1 MISEMR
7 YILLF
12 ILFSIFSF
20 STLYAQSVESLKSQ
34 KAKSE
39 NEIKKLNSL
48 IDEAKRNK
56 NSAIQQ
62 INLYERKIS
71 ETNSV
76 ISALNREVDNINKDI
91 DRNFNSISNYEIQRD
106 KLLEFYGKA
115 VYEQWKVRNFENQFL
130 YILASE
136 SFDQAYRRFRYY
148 KEMKSFTKDKIQE
161 IQVINDSLRSLNN
174 RNKVLLDRKVSAKV
188 EVSNM
193 QRSLN
198 EDKSKEQALLNSIKK
213 SESTLRNKLNKEIA
227 NRNALDQKIKKLIE
241 QQVKKS
247 SQGTSST
254 QKLSQVDIQ
263 LANDFEGNKG
273 KLPWPVDGGVII
285 EKFGTHTHPVLKN
298 VQTNSSGIVIS
309 CKKDSQVKSIFK
321 GTVVSIHFVSSSNN
335 VVLIK
340 HGNYFTLYVNL
351 SEVYV
356 KQGDTVSTGQLLGK
370 VAYSSDKGST
380 MELQIWK
387 ELTKLNPEYWLRK

>member
-1 MISEMR
+1 MR
-7 YILLF
+7 VIILL

-20 STLYAQSVESLKSQ
+20 STLCAQSVESLKSQ
-34 KAKSE
+34 RTKSE
-39 NEIKKLNSL
+39 NEIKKLNTL
-48 IDEAKRNK
+48 IEEAKKNK
-56 NSAIQQ
+56 NSTIQQ

-71 ETNSV
+71 ETNNV
-76 ISALNREVDNINKDI
+76 INTLNKEVDNLNRDI
-91 DRNFNSISNYEIQRD
+91 DKNFNSINNYEIQRE

-115 VYEQWKVRNFENQFL
+115 IYEQWKVRNFENQFL
-130 YILASE
+130 YILASN
-136 SFDQAYRRFRYY
+136 SFDQAYRRFRYF
-148 KEMKSFTKDKIQE
+148 KEMKYFTKNKIKE
-161 IQVINDSLRSLNN
+161 IQIINDSLKSLNERN
-174 RNKVLLDRKVSAKV
+174 RVLLDRKVSAKV
-188 EVSNM
+188 ELSNM

-198 EDKSKEQALLNSIKK
+198 EDKNREQTLLNNIKK
-213 SESTLRNKLNKEIA
+213 NETSLRNKLNKEIA
-227 NRNALDQKIKKLIE
+227 NKKALDSKIKKLIE

-247 SQGTSST
+247 TQSSST
-254 QKLSQVDIQ
+254 GQKVSQVDIQ

-309 CKKDSQVKSIFK
+309 CKKDSQVKSIFN

-356 KQGDTVSTGQLLGK
+356 KQGDSITTGQKLGK
-370 VAYSSDKGST
+370 VAYSSEKGST

-387 ELTKLNPEYWLRK
+387 ELTKLNPEFWLRK

>member
-1 MISEMR
+1 MR
-7 YILLF
+7 VIILL

-20 STLYAQSVESLKSQ
+20 STLCAQSVESLKSQ
-34 KAKSE
+34 RTKSE
-39 NEIKKLNSL
+39 NEIKKLNTL
-48 IDEAKRNK
+48 IEEAKKNK
-56 NSAIQQ
+56 NSTIQQ

-71 ETNSV
+71 ETNNV
-76 ISALNREVDNINKDI
+76 INTLNKEVDNLNRDI
-91 DRNFNSISNYEIQRD
+91 DKNFNSINNYEIQRE

-115 VYEQWKVRNFENQFL
+115 IYEQWKVRNFENQFL
-130 YILASE
+130 YILASN

-148 KEMKSFTKDKIQE
+148 KEMKYFTKNKIKE
-161 IQVINDSLRSLNN
+161 IQIINDSLKSLNERN
-174 RNKVLLDRKVSAKV
+174 RVLLDRKVSAKV

-198 EDKSKEQALLNSIKK
+198 EDKNREQTLLNNIKK
-213 SESTLRNKLNKEIA
+213 NETSLRNKLNKEIA
-227 NRNALDQKIKKLIE
+227 NKKALDSKIKKLIE

-247 SQGTSST
+247 TQSSST
-254 QKLSQVDIQ
+254 GQKVSQVDIQ

-356 KQGDTVSTGQLLGK
+356 KQGDSITTGQKLGK
-370 VAYSSDKGST
+370 VAYSSEKGST

-387 ELTKLNPEYWLRK
+387 ELTKLNPEFWLRN

>member
-1 MISEMR
+1 MR
-7 YILLF
+7 VIILL

-20 STLYAQSVESLKSQ
+20 STLCAQSVESLKSQ
-34 KAKSE
+34 RTKSE
-39 NEIKKLNSL
+39 NEIKKLNTL
-48 IDEAKRNK
+48 IEEAKKNK
-56 NSAIQQ
+56 NSTIQQ

-71 ETNSV
+71 ETNNV
-76 ISALNREVDNINKDI
+76 INTLNKEVDNLNRDI
-91 DRNFNSISNYEIQRD
+91 DKNFNSINNYEIQRE

-115 VYEQWKVRNFENQFL
+115 IYEQWKVRNFENQFL
-130 YILASE
+130 YILASN

-148 KEMKSFTKDKIQE
+148 KEMKYFTKNKIKE
-161 IQVINDSLRSLNN
+161 IQIINDSLKSLNERN
-174 RNKVLLDRKVSAKV
+174 RVLLDRKVSAKV

-198 EDKSKEQALLNSIKK
+198 EDKNREQTLLNNIKK
-213 SESTLRNKLNKEIA
+213 NETSLRNKLNKEIA
-227 NRNALDQKIKKLIE
+227 NKKALDSKIKKLIE

-247 SQGTSST
+247 TQSSST
-254 QKLSQVDIQ
+254 GQKVSQVDIQ

-309 CKKDSQVKSIFK
+309 CKKDSQVKSIFN

-356 KQGDTVSTGQLLGK
+356 KQGDSITTGQKLGK
-370 VAYSSDKGST
+370 VAYSSEKGST

-387 ELTKLNPEYWLRK
+387 ELTKLNPEFWLRK

>member
-1 MISEMR
+1 MR
-7 YILLF
+7 VIILL

-20 STLYAQSVESLKSQ
+20 STLCAQSVESLKSQ
-34 KAKSE
+34 RTKSE
-39 NEIKKLNSL
+39 NEIKKLNTL
-48 IDEAKRNK
+48 IEEAKKNK
-56 NSAIQQ
+56 NSTIQQ

-71 ETNSV
+71 ETNNV
-76 ISALNREVDNINKDI
+76 INTLNKEVDNLNRDI
-91 DRNFNSISNYEIQRD
+91 DKNFNSINNYEIQRE

-115 VYEQWKVRNFENQFL
+115 IYEQWKVRNFENQFL
-130 YILASE
+130 YILASN
-136 SFDQAYRRFRYY
+136 SFDQAYRRFRYF
-148 KEMKSFTKDKIQE
+148 KEMKYFTKNKIKE
-161 IQVINDSLRSLNN
+161 IQIINDSLKSLNERN
-174 RNKVLLDRKVSAKV
+174 RVLLDRKVSAKV

-198 EDKSKEQALLNSIKK
+198 EDKNREQTLLNNIKK
-213 SESTLRNKLNKEIA
+213 NETSLRNKLNKEIA
-227 NRNALDQKIKKLIE
+227 NKKALDSKIKKLIE

-247 SQGTSST
+247 TQSSST
-254 QKLSQVDIQ
+254 GQKVSQVDIQ
-263 LANDFEGNKG
+263 LANDFEENKG

-356 KQGDTVSTGQLLGK
+356 KQGDSITTGQKLGK
-370 VAYSSDKGST
+370 VAYSSEKGST

-387 ELTKLNPEYWLRK
+387 ELTKLNPEFWLRN

>member
-1 MISEMR
+1 MR
-7 YILLF
+7 VIILL

-20 STLYAQSVESLKSQ
+20 STLCAQSVESLKSQ
-34 KAKSE
+34 RTKSE
-39 NEIKKLNSL
+39 NEIKKLNTL
-48 IDEAKRNK
+48 IEEAKKNK
-56 NSAIQQ
+56 NSTIQQ

-71 ETNSV
+71 ETNNV
-76 ISALNREVDNINKDI
+76 INTLNKEVDNLNRDI
-91 DRNFNSISNYEIQRD
+91 DKNFNSINNYEIQRE

-115 VYEQWKVRNFENQFL
+115 IYEQWKVRNFENQFL
-130 YILASE
+130 YILASN

-148 KEMKSFTKDKIQE
+148 KEMKYFTKNKIKE
-161 IQVINDSLRSLNN
+161 IQIINDSLKSLNERN
-174 RNKVLLDRKVSAKV
+174 RVLLDRKVSAKV

-198 EDKSKEQALLNSIKK
+198 EDKNREQTLLNNIKK
-213 SESTLRNKLNKEIA
+213 NETSLRNKLNKEIA
-227 NRNALDQKIKKLIE
+227 NKKALDSKIKKLIE

-247 SQGTSST
+247 TQSSST
-254 QKLSQVDIQ
+254 GQKVSQVDIQ

-309 CKKDSQVKSIFK
+309 CKKDSQVKSIFN

-356 KQGDTVSTGQLLGK
+356 KQGDSITTGQKLGK
-370 VAYSSDKGST
+370 VAYSSEKGST

>member
-1 MISEMR
+1 MR
-7 YILLF
+7 VLILF

-20 STLYAQSVESLKSQ
+20 STLCAQSVESLKSQ
-34 KAKSE
+34 RTKSE
-39 NEIKKLNSL
+39 NEIKKLNTL
-48 IDEAKRNK
+48 IEEAKKNK
-56 NSAIQQ
+56 NSTIQQ

-71 ETNSV
+71 ETNNV
-76 ISALNREVDNINKDI
+76 INTLNKEVDNLNRDI
-91 DRNFNSISNYEIQRD
+91 DKNFNSINSYEIQRE

-130 YILASE
+130 YILASS

-148 KEMKSFTKDKIQE
+148 KEMKYFTKNKIKE
-161 IQVINDSLRSLNN
+161 IQIINDSLKLLNE
-174 RNKVLLDRKVSAKV
+174 RNKVLLDRKVSAKI

-198 EDKSKEQALLNSIKK
+198 EDKNREQTLLNSIKK
-213 SESTLRNKLNKEIA
+213 NESSLRNKLNKEVA
-227 NRNALDQKIKKLIE
+227 NKKALDAKIKKLIE

-247 SQGTSST
+247 TQSSST
-254 QKLSQVDIQ
+254 GQKISQVDIQ

-273 KLPWPVDGGVII
+273 KLPWPIDGGVII

-356 KQGDTVSTGQLLGK
+356 KQGDSVTTGQTLGK

>member
-1 MISEMR
+1 MR
-7 YILLF
+7 VIILL

-20 STLYAQSVESLKSQ
+20 STLCAQSVESLKSQ
-34 KAKSE
+34 RTKSE
-39 NEIKKLNSL
+39 NEIKKLNTL
-48 IDEAKRNK
+48 IEEAKKNK
-56 NSAIQQ
+56 NSTIQQ

-71 ETNSV
+71 ETNNV
-76 ISALNREVDNINKDI
+76 INTLNKEVDNLNRDI
-91 DRNFNSISNYEIQRD
+91 DKNFNSINNYEIQRE

-115 VYEQWKVRNFENQFL
+115 IYEQWKVRNFENQFL
-130 YILASE
+130 YILASN
-136 SFDQAYRRFRYY
+136 SFDQAYRRFRYF
-148 KEMKSFTKDKIQE
+148 KEMKYFTKNKIKE
-161 IQVINDSLRSLNN
+161 IQIINDSLKSLNERN
-174 RNKVLLDRKVSAKV
+174 RVLLDRKVSAKV

-198 EDKSKEQALLNSIKK
+198 EDKNREQTLLNNIKK
-213 SESTLRNKLNKEIA
+213 NETSLRNKLNKEIA
-227 NRNALDQKIKKLIE
+227 NKKALDSKIKKLIE

-247 SQGTSST
+247 TQSSST
-254 QKLSQVDIQ
+254 GQKVSQVDIQ

-309 CKKDSQVKSIFK
+309 CKKDSQVKSIFN

-356 KQGDTVSTGQLLGK
+356 KQGDSITTGQKLGK
-370 VAYSSDKGST
+370 VAYSSEKGST

-387 ELTKLNPEYWLRK
+387 ELTKLNPEFWLRK

>member
-1 MISEMR
+1 MR
-7 YILLF
+7 VIILL

-20 STLYAQSVESLKSQ
+20 STLCAQSVESLKSQ
-34 KAKSE
+34 RTKSE
-39 NEIKKLNSL
+39 NEIKKLNTL
-48 IDEAKRNK
+48 IEEAKKNK
-56 NSAIQQ
+56 NSTIQQ

-71 ETNSV
+71 ETNNV
-76 ISALNREVDNINKDI
+76 INTLNKEVDNLNRDI
-91 DRNFNSISNYEIQRD
+91 DKNFNSINNYEIQRE

-115 VYEQWKVRNFENQFL
+115 IYEQWKVRNFENQFL
-130 YILASE
+130 YILASN
-136 SFDQAYRRFRYY
+136 SFDQAYRRFRYF
-148 KEMKSFTKDKIQE
+148 KEMKYFTKNKIKE
-161 IQVINDSLRSLNN
+161 IQIINDSLKSLNERN
-174 RNKVLLDRKVSAKV
+174 RVLLDRKVSAKV

-193 QRSLN
+193 QISLN
-198 EDKSKEQALLNSIKK
+198 EDKNREQTLLNNIKK
-213 SESTLRNKLNKEIA
+213 NETSLRNKLNKEIA
-227 NRNALDQKIKKLIE
+227 NKKALDSKIKKLIE

-247 SQGTSST
+247 TQSSST
-254 QKLSQVDIQ
+254 GQKVSQVDIQ

-309 CKKDSQVKSIFK
+309 CKKDSQVKSIFN

-356 KQGDTVSTGQLLGK
+356 KQGDSITTGQKLGK

-387 ELTKLNPEYWLRK
+387 ELTKLNPEFWLRK